1 MSLKTVPFVRDIP
14 SIYVPIDPH
23 QQFHYPPI
31 SISLTLSLSLSLS
44 LSLLFLTLFLL
55 INPQIIVTLSP
66 TFPLHFTFLSPYYY
80 LP

>member
-14 SIYVPIDPH
+14 SIYVPIEPH

-31 SISLTLSLSLSLS
+31 SISLTLSLS

-55 INPQIIVTLSP
+55 INPQIIVTLFP